1 MNKIEEIVDEL
12 NQGIA
17 EAVQE
22 GVIGFEEVKSIT
34 QEL

>member
-1 MNKIEEIVDEL
+1 MDKLEEIVGEL

-22 GVIGFEEVKSIT
+22 GVIGSEEVKSIT
-34 QEL
+34 Q